1 MIVPHLRRS
10 QEAIKEMSIRVV
22 SMSVSV
28 APEEFST
35 FEMRMLPV
43 MLFLSRAQCLAPGTC
58 YFTVLSD
65 SDLGGYIAKCR
76 AASSPQVRLYSPQAE
91 RAIFFFFPSWSEP
104 ILIVPGRTYNPDS
117 QDVDRGDQI

>member
-43 MLFLSRAQCLAPGTC
+43 MLFLSRAQCLAPSAGD
-58 YFTVLSD
+58 VL
-65 SDLGGYIAKCR
+65 LH
-76 AASSPQVRLYSPQAE
+76 
-91 RAIFFFFPSWSEP
+91 
-104 ILIVPGRTYNPDS
+104 RTF
-117 QDVDRGDQI
+117 